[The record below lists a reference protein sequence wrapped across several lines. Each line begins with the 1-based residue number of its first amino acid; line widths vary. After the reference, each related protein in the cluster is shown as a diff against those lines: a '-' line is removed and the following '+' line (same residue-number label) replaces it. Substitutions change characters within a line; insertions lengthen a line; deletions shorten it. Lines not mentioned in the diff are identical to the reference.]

1 MQDYIEFNIPF
12 YVTDYDVKKILDNAV
27 FHVIEHKTQGKIKY
41 EHIKKYTIK
50 SNFIDITINK
60 NTAHLSMAEFK
71 KKIIAFL
78 KEQSNDKSKYL
89 FYDELY
95 KQETIDHECISPQD
109 AYKMVLYAIKKS

>member
-1 MQDYIEFNIPF
+1 
-12 YVTDYDVKKILDNAV
+12 
-27 FHVIEHKTQGKIKY
+27 
-41 EHIKKYTIK
+41 
-50 SNFIDITINK
+50 
-60 NTAHLSMAEFK
+60 MAEFK